1 MATHVRW
8 IFLLLDMTTSLA
20 LHKYL
25 NTNLISIQAEISS
38 RKKLLEHMAQLLTIP
53 LDEETKGKDIYHCL
67 LEREKLGNTGIGNG
81 VALPHSR
88 SDHAQTAIIAIIT
101 LKQSIDYDSIDR
113 QPVDIAFG
121 LLVPKEATQ
130 EHLNLLA
137 DIARVLSVEKNKK
150 KLSNAATP
158 DEMVQLIKQ
167 FSK

>member
-1 MATHVRW
+1 MD
-8 IFLLLDMTTSLA
+8 FLLLDMTTPAA

-25 NTNLISIQAEISS
+25 TTDLISIQPEINS
-38 RKKLLEHMAQLLTIP
+38 RKKLLEHMAQLLATP
-53 LDEETKGKDIYHCL
+53 LAKETKEKDIYHCL

-88 SDHAQTAIIAIIT
+88 SNHTQTAIIAIIT
-101 LKQSIDYDSIDR
+101 LKNPIDYDSIDR

-121 LLVPKEATQ
+121 LLVPEKATQ

-137 DIARVLSVEKNKK
+137 DIARIMSVEKNKK
-150 KLSNAATP
+150 MLSKATTP
-158 DEMVQLIKQ
+158 TEMVQLIQQ

>member
-1 MATHVRW
+1 
-8 IFLLLDMTTSLA
+8 MTTQVP

-25 NTNLISIQAEISS
+25 SNELILIQPEISS
-38 RKKLLEHMAQLLTIP
+38 RKKLLEKMARLLTIP
-53 LDEETKGKDIYHCL
+53 LDEEIKEKEIYHCL

-101 LKQSIDYDSIDR
+101 LETPIDYDSIDR

-137 DIARVLSVEKNKK
+137 NIARIMSVEKNKK
-150 KLSNAATP
+150 SLSKASSAK
-158 DEMVQLIKQ
+158 EMIALIKK
-167 FSK
+167 FSG

>member
-1 MATHVRW
+1 MD
-8 IFLLLDMTTSLA
+8 FLLLDMTTSVA

-25 NTNLISIQAEISS
+25 TNDLISIQPEISS
-38 RKKLLEHMAQLLTIP
+38 RKKLLEHMAQLLTKP
-53 LDEETKGKDIYHCL
+53 LAKDTKEKDIYHCL

-88 SDHAQTAIIAIIT
+88 SNHAQTAIIAIIT
-101 LKQSIDYDSIDR
+101 LKEAIDYDSIDR

-121 LLVPKEATQ
+121 LLVPEEATQ

-137 DIARVLSVEKNKK
+137 DIARIMSVNKNKK
-150 KLSNAATP
+150 ALSNATTP
-158 DEMVQLIKQ
+158 EEMIQLIQQ

>member
-1 MATHVRW
+1 MD
-8 IFLLLDMTTSLA
+8 FLLIDMTTSVP

-25 NTNLISIQAEISS
+25 DTELISVEADISS
-38 RKKLLEHMAQLLTIP
+38 RKKLLEHMAHLLTIP
-53 LDEETKGKDIYHCL
+53 LDKETKEKDIYHCL

-88 SDHAQTAIIAIIT
+88 SDFADTAVIAIIT
-101 LKQSIDYDSIDR
+101 LKEAIDYDSIDR
-113 QPVDIAFG
+113 QAVDIAFG

-137 DIARVLSVEKNKK
+137 DIARIMSVEKNKIA
-150 KLSNAATP
+150 LSKATSAQ
-158 DEMVQLIKQ
+158 DVVLLIKQ